1 MAGMEKKDERLFL
14 ADLKG
19 QQMNPGDRVV
29 RRQTKDRALFF
40 VISGTFMA
48 IGDGYPLTKTTYK
61 TGAVIGAQQFLHDD
75 YWEMDLICNEE
86 GIIAKYE
93 Y

>member
-61 TGAVIGAQQFLHDD
+61 TGTVIGAQQFLHDD